1 MGFDAATHTS
11 FTIKKLFLECIPH
24 LTVVLLYLIIAKSS
38 GRLSPVFPL
47 LLVGL
52 GILSLCVV
60 GWKALSKKRTE
71 KSLKYS
77 YGRDDFAM
85 ECSCAIAL
93 FLMFAIFFQ
102 DLHHQYDDLFI
113 VEEGTTYLNWL
124 LFTLE
129 NIFESIFDIL
139 SIYEIKISGIQPTD
153 TIAKSAVLFFRFTVN
168 VVVLM
173 LIVRNWRN
181 LKAYWQVRKKRT
193 I

>member
-1 MGFDAATHTS
+1 MRVAATKHTS

-24 LTVVLLYLIIAKSS
+24 LTVVSLYLIIAESS
-38 GRLSPVFPL
+38 GRLSTVFPL
-47 LLVGL
+47 LFVGL
-52 GILSLCVV
+52 GVLSLCVV
-60 GWKALSKKRTE
+60 GWKALLKKRSE

-77 YGRDDFAM
+77 YGQNDFAM

-93 FLMFAIFFQ
+93 FFMFALFFQ
-102 DLHHQYDDLFI
+102 DMHHQFSDYFT
-113 VEEGTTYLNWL
+113 VEDGATYLNWL

-129 NIFESIFDIL
+129 NIFESIFDVL

-153 TIAKSAVLFFRFTVN
+153 NVAKSAVLLFRFTVN

-181 LKAYWQVRKKRT
+181 LKTYLQVNKKR
-193 I
+193 II